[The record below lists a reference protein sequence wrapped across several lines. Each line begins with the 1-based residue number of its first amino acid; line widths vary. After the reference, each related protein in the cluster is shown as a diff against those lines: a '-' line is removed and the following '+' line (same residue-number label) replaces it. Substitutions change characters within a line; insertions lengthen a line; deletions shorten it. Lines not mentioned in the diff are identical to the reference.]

1 MQLHEYG
8 HKHWDD
14 KNILYYQT
22 PMEAQQLLLFD
33 VSNFEQVLKGSVTDE
48 PTHMAEGS
56 MNNPNRIDK
65 GAARLQSCSNTH
77 L

>member
-1 MQLHEYG
+1 VQLREYG

-14 KNILYYQT
+14 KKIVYYQT

-48 PTHMAEGS
+48 PTYMSVGPTNHL
-56 MNNPNRIDK
+56 NRIEK
-65 GAARLQSCSNTH
+65 GEARLQRCSNTH